1 MSVKIIG
8 TGHILQKSV
17 EEVRNAILVERPDI
31 VAVELDYNRFKAL
44 EDVHFQPEAY
54 KTRISLKGVL
64 SASVRGGSFPVFI
77 QGILALIQQDLGEKY
92 GISPGSDM
100 CAAILSA
107 QENGAQIALIDRDIG
122 ITMNRVLRVPL
133 REVLALSSTKEEDL
147 EDISKI
153 SMDKLED
160 ILEKDNLEIIIRGFK
175 RKQPALFSA
184 LVDER
189 DKYMADMLE
198 KISNENPE
206 KKIVAIV
213 GAGHLEGLSGYLES
227 LRAGSKIDTA
237 TLLEQKKISVFRMIG
252 LLAALFFSFIL
263 FKLKSLSFSRNKKR

>member
-17 EEVRNAILVERPDI
+17 EEVRNAIFSERPDI
-31 VAVELDYNRFKAL
+31 VAIELDYNRFKAL
-44 EDVHFQPEAY
+44 EEVGFQPEAY
-54 KTRISLKGVL
+54 RTRITLKGVL
-64 SASVRGGSFPVFI
+64 SAAVRGGSFPVFI

-107 QENGAQIALIDRDIG
+107 REVNARIALIDRDIG

-133 REVLALSSTKEEDL
+133 REVLALSSSKEEDL
-147 EDISKI
+147 EAISKI
-153 SMDKLED
+153 SLNKIED
-160 ILEKDNLEIIIRGFK
+160 ILEKDNLEVIIRSFK
-175 RKQPALFSA
+175 RKHPALFSA

-189 DKYMADMLE
+189 DRYMADMLE

-206 KKIVAIV
+206 KNIVAIV
-213 GAGHLEGLSGYLES
+213 GAGHLGGLTGYLES
-227 LRAGSKIDTA
+227 LRAGNKIDIA
-237 TLLEQKKISVFRMIG
+237 PLLEQKKISAFRMIG
-252 LLAALFFSFIL
+252 LLTALFLSFIL

>member
-17 EEVRNAILVERPDI
+17 EEVRNAILGERPDI

-44 EDVHFQPEAY
+44 EDVGFQPEVY
-54 KTRISLKGVL
+54 RTRISLKGVL
-64 SASVRGGSFPVFI
+64 SAAVRGGSFPVFI

-107 QENGAQIALIDRDIG
+107 QEIGARIALIDRDIA
-122 ITMNRVLRVPL
+122 ITMNHVLRVPL
-133 REVLALSSTKEEDL
+133 REVLSLSSSKEEDL
-147 EDISKI
+147 GAISNISLNKI
-153 SMDKLED
+153 ED
-160 ILEKDNLEIIIRGFK
+160 ILEKDNLEAILSVFRK
-175 RKQPALFSA
+175 KQPGIFST

-189 DKYMADMLE
+189 DRYMASMLE
-198 KISNENPE
+198 EISMENPE

-213 GAGHLEGLSGYLES
+213 GAGHMAGLAGYMEN
-227 LRAGSKIDTA
+227 LRTGGKIDIVP
-237 TLLEQKKISVFRMIG
+237 LLEQKKISVFRMFALI
-252 LLAALFFSFIL
+252 LALFFAFIV
-263 FKLKSLSFSRNKKR
+263 FKLKSLSWSRNKKR

>member
-17 EEVRNAILVERPDI
+17 EEVRSAILSERPDI
-31 VAVELDYNRFKAL
+31 VAVELDNNRFKAL
-44 EDVHFQPEAY
+44 EDVNFQPEAY
-54 KTRISLKGVL
+54 RTRISFKGVL
-64 SASVRGGSFPVFI
+64 SATARGGSFPVFI

-107 QENGAQIALIDRDIG
+107 QEIGARIALIDRDIA

-133 REVLALSSTKEEDL
+133 KEVMALSASGDEDL
-147 EDISKI
+147 EAISKI
-153 SMDKLED
+153 SLNKIED
-160 ILEKDNLEIIIRGFK
+160 ILEKDNLEMILAGFRK
-175 RKQPALFSA
+175 KQPSLFLA

-189 DKYMADMLE
+189 DRYMANMLE
-198 KISNENPE
+198 KISMENPE
-206 KKIVAIV
+206 KNIVAIV
-213 GAGHLEGLSGYLES
+213 GAGHMAGLTGYLEN
-227 LRAGSKIDTA
+227 LRTGSKIDIA
-237 TLLEQKKISVFRMIG
+237 PLLEQKKISIFRMFALI
-252 LLAALFFSFIL
+252 LALFFAFIV

>member
-17 EEVRNAILVERPDI
+17 EEVRNAILGERPDI

-44 EDVHFQPEAY
+44 EDVNFLPEAY
-54 KTRISLKGVL
+54 RTRISFKGVL

-107 QENGAQIALIDRDIG
+107 REIGARIALIDRDIG

-133 REVLALSSTKEEDL
+133 REVLALSSSKEEDL
-147 EDISKI
+147 EDLSKI
-153 SMDKLED
+153 SMDKIED
-160 ILEKDNLEIIIRGFK
+160 ILEKDNLELIIRGFK
-175 RKQPALFSA
+175 RKQPSLFSA

-198 KISNENPE
+198 KISVENPE
-206 KKIVAIV
+206 KKIIAIV
-213 GAGHLEGLSGYLES
+213 GAGHLGGLTGYLES
-227 LRAGSKIDTA
+227 LQAGSKIDTA
-237 TLLEQKKISVFRMIG
+237 PLLEQKKISVFRMIG

>member
-17 EEVRNAILVERPDI
+17 EEVRNAIYCERPDI

-44 EDVHFQPEAY
+44 EEVGFQPEAY
-54 KTRISLKGVL
+54 KTRISFRGVL
-64 SASVRGGSFPVFI
+64 SAAVRGGSFPVFI

-107 QENGAQIALIDRDIG
+107 REVGARIALIDRDIG

-133 REVLALSSTKEEDL
+133 REVLALASPGEENL
-147 EDISKI
+147 EAISKI
-153 SMDKLED
+153 SMNKLED
-160 ILEKDNLEIIIRGFK
+160 ILEKDNLDVILEGFRK
-175 RKQPALFSA
+175 KQPTLFLA

-189 DKYMADMLE
+189 DRYMADMLE
-198 KISNENPE
+198 KISRESPDQ
-206 KKIVAIV
+206 KVVAVV
-213 GAGHLEGLSGYLES
+213 GAGHMTGLSRYIENIQSG
-227 LRAGSKIDTA
+227 GIIDTA
-237 TLLEQKKISVFRMIG
+237 PLLEQRKISVPRMFALI
-252 LLAALFFSFIL
+252 AAIFFAFIL
-263 FKLKSLSFSRNKKR
+263 FKFKSLSFSRNKKR

>member
-17 EEVRNAILVERPDI
+17 EEVKNAILGERPDI

-44 EDVHFQPEAY
+44 EGVDFQPEAY
-54 KTRISLKGVL
+54 RTRISLKGIL

-107 QENGAQIALIDRDIG
+107 QEVGARIALIDRDIA
-122 ITMNRVLRVPL
+122 ITMNHVLRVPL
-133 REVLALSSTKEEDL
+133 REVLALSSSGEEDL
-147 EDISKI
+147 EAISKI
-153 SMDKLED
+153 ALNKIED
-160 ILEKDNLEIIIRGFK
+160 ILEKDNLEAILTGFRK
-175 RKQPALFSA
+175 KQPALFSA

-189 DKYMADMLE
+189 DRYMADMLE
-198 KISNENPE
+198 KMSRENPE
-206 KKIVAIV
+206 KNIVAIV
-213 GAGHLEGLSGYLES
+213 GAGHITGLSGYLENM
-227 LRAGSKIDTA
+227 RCGGKIDIPP
-237 TLLEQKKISVFRMIG
+237 LLEQKKISVLRMFG
-252 LLAALFFSFIL
+252 LVVALFLAFIF
-263 FKLKSLSFSRNKKR
+263 FKLKSLSWSRNKKR

>member
-17 EEVRNAILVERPDI
+17 DAVRNAICSERPDI

-44 EDVHFQPEAY
+44 EEVGFQPEAY
-54 KTRISLKGVL
+54 RTRISFRGVL
-64 SASVRGGSFPVFI
+64 SAAVRGGSFPVFI

-107 QENGAQIALIDRDIG
+107 QEIGARIALIDRDIG

-133 REVLALSSTKEEDL
+133 KEVMALSSSGEEDL
-147 EDISKI
+147 EAISKI
-153 SMDKLED
+153 SLDNIED
-160 ILEKDNLEIIIRGFK
+160 ILEKDNLEAILVGFRK
-175 RKQPALFSA
+175 KQPSLFSA

-189 DKYMADMLE
+189 DRYMADMLE
-198 KISNENPE
+198 KISRENPE
-206 KKIVAIV
+206 KNIVVVV
-213 GAGHLEGLSGYLES
+213 GAGHMKGLTEYIEN
-227 LRAGSKIDTA
+227 LRAGGIIDTA
-237 TLLEQKKISVFRMIG
+237 PLLEQKKISVPRMFALIG
-252 LLAALFFSFIL
+252 ALFFAFIL

>member
-160 ILEKDNLEIIIRGFK
+160 ILEKDNLEIIIKGFK